1 MPMVV
6 AWTPHPLELWYTCFP
21 HALSLDL
28 GGVSRA
34 MLIRKDKPGVGG
46 KALLM
51 PERLLAPL
59 CFNIIAINAN
69 LAETAETYLE
79 FSNFITL
86 R

>member
-1 MPMVV
+1 
-6 AWTPHPLELWYTCFP
+6 
-21 HALSLDL
+21 
-28 GGVSRA
+28 

-51 PERLLAPL
+51 PERLLVPL
-59 CFNIIAINAN
+59 CFNIIAINAK

>member
-1 MPMVV
+1 
-6 AWTPHPLELWYTCFP
+6 LSRGRLILWSSGTLASP
-21 HALSLDL
+21 TLSLDL

-51 PERLLAPL
+51 PERLLVPL
-59 CFNIIAINAN
+59 CFNIIAINAK

>member
-1 MPMVV
+1 
-6 AWTPHPLELWYTCFP
+6 
-21 HALSLDL
+21 
-28 GGVSRA
+28 